1 LLVAIAIASG
11 VVGLLCVFVFFLA
24 PLGEDEECNHTDE
37 R

>member
-11 VVGLLCVFVFFLA
+11 VVGLLCVLAFFLA
-24 PLGEDEECNHTDE
+24 PLGEDEECNRTDE